1 VELLLWIV
9 VGVVAGVG
17 FIALVPVL
25 VVGGWFVVITVILG
39 LADRTIWLLDQMGK
53 LVRGPRRRSEMKPA
67 PPLGLGDL
75 AGSHHPV
82 SQLSAPRTV
91 TSKVPGMELVIRNLI

>member
-53 LVRGPRRRSEMKPA
+53 LVRGP
-67 PPLGLGDL
+67 LLVL

-82 SQLSAPRTV
+82 SQLTAPRTV